1 MKIGEIA
8 QAASTA
14 VETIRYYEREGLLP
28 PPHRTSANYRRYEAS
43 HLERLLMIR
52 HCRGLGMSLDE
63 IRELLAIVDGHTAH
77 CGAVSELLSRHL
89 GHVQARIQALQSL
102 EAQLQGLLG
111 RCSGPGALDAC
122 GMLQDLASPPLRPAD
137 QASST
142 VPHVHGAGDPHVL
155 SGKC

>member
-63 IRELLAIVDGHTAH
+63 IVDLKHFG
-77 CGAVSELLSRHL
+77 G
-89 GHVQARIQALQSL
+89 
-102 EAQLQGLLG
+102 QGLLQGANPG
-111 RCSGPGALDAC
+111 RAESEKQDAEE
-122 GMLQDLASPPLRPAD
+122 G
-137 QASST
+137 
-142 VPHVHGAGDPHVL
+142 GE
-155 SGKC
+155 